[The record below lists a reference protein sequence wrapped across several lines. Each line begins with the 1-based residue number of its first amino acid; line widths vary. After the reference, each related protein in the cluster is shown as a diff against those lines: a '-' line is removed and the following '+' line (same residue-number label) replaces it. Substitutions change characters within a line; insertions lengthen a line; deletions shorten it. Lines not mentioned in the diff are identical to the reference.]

1 MRANKR
7 KPVGSTA
14 VASAWEAVFSEM
26 AVDDW
31 ETYRAEGWLRS
42 EDVLK
47 KSSVSARAVRCQL
60 DRMVQAG
67 RLERKKIRLN
77 LEGMIRAINIYRP
90 RT

>member
-7 KPVGSTA
+7 ESVGAADLT
-14 VASAWEAVFSEM
+14 SAWEAVFSEM
-26 AVDDW
+26 AAEDW
-31 ETYRAEGWLRS
+31 ETYRSEGWLRS

-47 KSSVSARAVRCQL
+47 QFTISSHAVRFQL

-67 RLERKKIRLN
+67 KLERKKIRLN
-77 LEGMIRAINIYRP
+77 RDGVTRSVNIYRP

>member
-26 AVDDW
+26 AAEDW
-31 ETYRAEGWLRS
+31 ETYRSEGWLRS

-47 KSSVSARAVRCQL
+47 QFTISSHAVRFQL

-67 RLERKKIRLN
+67 KLERKKIRLN
-77 LEGMIRAINIYRP
+77 RDGVTRSVNIYRP

>member
-7 KPVGSTA
+7 KPVGAAA
-14 VASAWEAVFSEM
+14 VKEAWEAVFSEM

-42 EDVLK
+42 EDVIK
-47 KSSVSARAVRCQL
+47 QSTVSARAVRCQL
-60 DRMVQAG
+60 ERMVQSG

-77 LEGMIRAINIYRP
+77 LDGMIRAINIYRP

>member
-7 KPVGSTA
+7 KPVGSAA
-14 VASAWEAVFSEM
+14 VTKAWEAVFSEM
-26 AVDDW
+26 AAEDW
-31 ETYRAEGWLRS
+31 ETYRTEGWLRS

-47 KSSVSARAVRCQL
+47 QSTGSSHAVRFRL

-67 RLERKKIRLN
+67 KLERKKIRLN
-77 LEGMIRAINIYRP
+77 RDGFTRSVNIYRP

>member
-7 KPVGSTA
+7 KPVGATA
-14 VASAWEAVFSEM
+14 VKEAWEAVFSEM
-26 AVDDW
+26 SVEDW

-42 EDVLK
+42 EDVIK
-47 KSSVSARAVRCQL
+47 QSTVSARAVRCQL
-60 DRMVQAG
+60 ERMVQSG

-77 LEGMIRAINIYRP
+77 LDGMIRAINIYRP